1 MTWKGTTKEIK
12 STLLVEEDAQSQFND
27 LQEDFLL
34 FIKTYNSVVEYDS
47 KLDNIGK
54 KEYKK
59 IKDNL
64 YLFSNNNAKANPD
77 KLDCQTAKKHQF

>member
-64 YLFSNNNAKANPD
+64 YLFTNNAKANPD